1 MAQQDITGLLTG
13 MFSGDP
19 AALNQKLLA
28 QKAVASNPNLL
39 ATTQTQIGNAPE
51 QLARMRQSVGG
62 MFGQDLRSSG
72 QKVQEQLKG
81 LDVRTPAGQQQA
93 VELIKKIAPEKALA
107 LQTMFQQENAQ
118 LLKTKQDTSNADRK
132 ALLEQQ
138 KADTQQQTVDAQL
151 ASAQAAKKETI
162 KIERYDPVTASN
174 ITEYVLKND
183 PTKVI
188 ASYPSPLDAQKISVQ
203 TEKALGV
210 SNEEARKYGNMAAK
224 AERTAIALETAQPTG
239 GVIGDFENY
248 VKDVTGTQDAASEAR
263 TLVTNL
269 RNGNAINNL
278 PKGPASDKD
287 IALVLAGEPPE
298 NANADYLARYAR
310 GIVKLARREEQ
321 YFRDQSRWMDNNK
334 SIVGFQTSQ
343 NIKRNEET
351 LAAMNPQILAAL
363 RNSYGTSAEEG
374 NQLFFE
380 DKYGF
385 NLKALDQE
393 LEADRNALNKN

>member
-1 MAQQDITGLLTG
+1 MRSLRRL
-13 MFSGDP
+13 
-19 AALNQKLLA
+19 K
-28 QKAVASNPNLL
+28 
-39 ATTQTQIGNAPE
+39 
-51 QLARMRQSVGG
+51 QL
-62 MFGQDLRSSG
+62 
-72 QKVQEQLKG
+72 
-81 LDVRTPAGQQQA
+81 
-93 VELIKKIAPEKALA
+93 
-107 LQTMFQQENAQ
+107 
-118 LLKTKQDTSNADRK
+118 
-132 ALLEQQ
+132 
-138 KADTQQQTVDAQL
+138 
-151 ASAQAAKKETI
+151 KKETI

-239 GVIGDFENY
+239 GVIGNFENY